1 MIQIKDY
8 DEAELILAANKEQL
22 PKELWNLVPK
32 TAANVYYDYQ
42 ESKELGLDMLNIRRL
57 ENIPATVQE
66 LRRLGISM
74 FTITD
79 SFSNLLERL
88 FELSQNGV
96 KIIGL
101 WKVTTHPVD
110 DYRVSEEV
118 PGLLLKVI

>member
-8 DEAELILAANKEQL
+8 DEAERLLATNKDW
-22 PKELWNLVPK
+22 PDRIWTLVPK
-32 TAANVYYDYQ
+32 TAVNVYYDYQ
-42 ESKELGLDMLNIRRL
+42 TSKELGLDMLNVRRL

-79 SFSNLLERL
+79 SFSNLLEWL
-88 FELSQNGV
+88 FELSRSGV
-96 KIIGL
+96 KIVGL

-110 DYRVSEEV
+110 DYRGSEEV